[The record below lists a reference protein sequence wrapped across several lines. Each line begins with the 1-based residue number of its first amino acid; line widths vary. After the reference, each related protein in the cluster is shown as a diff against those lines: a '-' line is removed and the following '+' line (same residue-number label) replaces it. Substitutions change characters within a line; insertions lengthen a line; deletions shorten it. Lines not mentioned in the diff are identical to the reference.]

1 MAIKYSVLLIFPL
14 MLLLLSPESNRQKAA
29 FRAHYKGML
38 LYSEAQYDRAVRQFE
53 KAHNIIPENYNFTLS
68 LALGLSRVDRADEGL
83 SLLQKSDI
91 LLSSDD
97 PDGAQKLATRSFLKG
112 MVLLYADRAGGAL
125 QPLEESIE
133 LQQKLGDAKRLSIYY
148 NALGYATMLNQGG
161 SDHGSD
167 TLGWHYHVHRRD
179 LIRSLKFFDQAVK
192 YDTKNATALYNYFLV
207 RDTLGMEGLKDYYAQ
222 QDSAGPE
229 PVGELPGNTDRTLEF
244 TNYEEL
250 LFLLDLSGSMVM
262 EKVPCMGATRFDVM
276 KQTALFILDSLPE
289 TTQLGLGSIDG
300 DCWTEPKA
308 WDAVGALSR
317 YDMRYRLRFLVPN
330 GTTPLLERLQASPE
344 LFSTDNQT
352 RKSIFLIS
360 DGANVCNANGDD
372 ICDWAAQ
379 LSQRK
384 ITINILTF
392 LDATESNTNAFA
404 EYACLAD
411 NTGGD
416 ILYMDNY
423 RCGYEYFGASMV
435 EQCLPR
441 IPNLRKVTCWGSAHQ
456 NLWAVER

>member
-1 MAIKYSVLLIFPL
+1 MIIKYSSLVIFPL
-14 MLLLLSPESNRQKAA
+14 MLLLLAPESNRQKAA

-38 LYSEAQYDRAVRQFE
+38 LYSEAHYERAVSHFE
-53 KAHNIIPENYNFTLS
+53 KAHSIIPDNYNFNLS
-68 LALGLSRVDRADEGL
+68 LALALSRVGRADEGL
-83 SLLQKSDI
+83 GLLQKSDI
-91 LLSSDD
+91 LLRSGD
-97 PDGAQKLATRSFLKG
+97 PDLAQKESTRYFLKG
-112 MVLLYADRAGGAL
+112 MVLLYADRAGQAL
-125 QPLEESIE
+125 QPLEKSIG
-133 LQQKLGDAKRLSIYY
+133 LQEKLGDPKRLSIYY

-179 LIRSLKFFDQAVK
+179 LIRSLGYFDQAVK
-192 YDTKNATALYNYFLV
+192 YDTKNAAALYNYFLV
-207 RDTLGMEGLKDYYAQ
+207 RDTLGMEGMKDYYAQ
-222 QDSAGPE
+222 QDSAGPK
-229 PVGELPGNTDRTLEF
+229 PVGELPGNTNRTLEF
-244 TNYEEL
+244 TDYEEL

-262 EKVPCMGATRFDVM
+262 EKVPCMGTTRFEVM

-344 LFSTDNQT
+344 LFSDDAQT

-360 DGANVCNANGDD
+360 DGANVCRADGEE
-372 ICDWAAQ
+372 ICDWASR
-379 LSQRK
+379 LSSRK

-392 LDATESNTNAFA
+392 LDATERNTNAFA

-435 EQCLPR
+435 EGCLPR
-441 IPNLRKVTCWGSAHQ
+441 IPNLRKVTCWGRSYQ

>member
-1 MAIKYSVLLIFPL
+1 MIIKYSSLVIFPL
-14 MLLLLSPESNRQKAA
+14 MLLLLAPESNRQKAA

-38 LYSEAQYDRAVRQFE
+38 LYSEAHYERAVSHFE
-53 KAHNIIPENYNFTLS
+53 KAHSIIPDNYNFNLS
-68 LALGLSRVDRADEGL
+68 LALALSRVGRADEGL
-83 SLLQKSDI
+83 GLLQKSDI
-91 LLSSDD
+91 LLRSGD
-97 PDGAQKLATRSFLKG
+97 PDLAQKESTRYFLKG
-112 MVLLYADRAGGAL
+112 MVLLYADRAGQAL
-125 QPLEESIE
+125 QPLEKSIG
-133 LQQKLGDAKRLSIYY
+133 LQEKLGDPKRLSIYY

-179 LIRSLKFFDQAVK
+179 LIRSLGYFDQAVK
-192 YDTKNATALYNYFLV
+192 YDTKNAAALYNYFLV
-207 RDTLGMEGLKDYYAQ
+207 RDTLGMGGMKDYYAQ
-222 QDSAGPE
+222 QDSAGPK
-229 PVGELPGNTDRTLEF
+229 PVGELPGNTNRTLEF
-244 TNYEEL
+244 TDYEEL

-262 EKVPCMGATRFDVM
+262 EKVPCMGTTRFEVM

-344 LFSTDNQT
+344 LFSDDAQT

-360 DGANVCNANGDD
+360 DGANVCRADGED
-372 ICDWAAQ
+372 ICDWASR
-379 LSQRK
+379 LSSRK

-392 LDATESNTNAFA
+392 LDATERNTNAFA

-435 EQCLPR
+435 EGCLPR
-441 IPNLRKVTCWGSAHQ
+441 IPNLRKVTCWGRSYQ